1 MARKRE
7 KWRPVSEAAIQISQ
21 KTDAIVAQATRLVR
35 ASKQLVAR
43 SKAHR
48 FKALSRKRMP

>member
-7 KWRPVSEAAIQISQ
+7 TWRPVSEAAIQISQ

-35 ASKQLVAR
+35 ESKELVAR

-48 FKALSRKRMP
+48 FKALSRKRMT